1 METKT
6 AQEVLIPFCG
16 NMQEFA
22 KRYKE
27 ETNFQRCHSILTF
40 STPVRMLYGRKIR
53 SAKTDTV
60 HKVKSIFFV
69 DDDTKAYY
77 VAGRMKNSGFRLY
90 TDNLVSVKI
99 VFTEKD
105 YSKEW
110 ANIAKSMR
118 KHNINLD
125 VAKAI
130 EDHLEGKEEYIH
142 GFQNY
147 WKKTDRPRRMSFKDI
162 TRGESIED
170 LKKRV
175 TPSTYSENVMSF
187 YRRIYGQKRDR
198 SVSLAYNKNN
208 PETTVHFDSASEF
221 AGCGNGDYY
230 CMYSPTMAF
239 YGESD

>member
-1 METKT
+1 METKI
-6 AQEVLIPFCG
+6 AQEILIPFNG
-16 NMQEFA
+16 DLSEFA

-27 ETNFQRCHSILTF
+27 ETTFQRCHSILTF
-40 STPVRMLYGRKIR
+40 SRPVRMLYGRKVWSEKID
-53 SAKTDTV
+53 SV
-60 HKVKSIFFV
+60 HKIKNIFFV
-69 DDDTKAYY
+69 DNNTKAYY
-77 VAGRMKNSGFRLY
+77 IAGRMRNTGFRLY
-90 TDNLVSVKI
+90 TENLVSVKI
-99 VFTEKD
+99 VFEEKD

-118 KHNINLD
+118 KHNINLG
-125 VAKAI
+125 VAEAI
-130 EDHLEGKEEYIH
+130 ERHLSGEKEYIE

-147 WKKTDRPRRMSFKDI
+147 WKKTSRPRRMSFKDI

-170 LKKRV
+170 LKKRA

-187 YRRIYGQKRDR
+187 YRRKYGQKRDR
-198 SVSLAYNKNN
+198 SISLSYNKNN
-208 PETTVHFDSASEF
+208 PETTVRFDSASEF